1 MEAVKAISSAVI
13 VDPGPED
20 EIPDLTP
27 VTTTSSIAVE
37 LTSTTSN
44 EFDSAKSI
52 GLFYPYKNEV
62 DVILMALE
70 LEKRGLACLL
80 PKVIDEHNPLKYFF
94 YSPNSSNLEKGYG
107 GIMEPTGNEAKDPDI
122 IIASCSAFN
131 EKGYRVGYGGGFFD
145 RTLSQL
151 KHKKKIISILAAFEN
166 QKTTYQFQDSYDEKV
181 DYICTENNTYQI

>member
-1 MEAVKAISSAVI
+1 MNKKEIRNHHLKIRQEMSHTNVKNK
-13 VDPGPED
+13 
-20 EIPDLTP
+20 
-27 VTTTSSIAVE
+27 SILINDRILNLLSE
-37 LTSTTSN
+37 YN
-44 EFDSAKSI
+44 SAKNI

-80 PKVIDEHNPLKYFF
+80 PKVINEHNPLKYFF
-94 YSPNSSNLEKGYG
+94 YYPNASNLAKGYG
-107 GIMEPTGNEAKDPDI
+107 GIMEPTGNEAIDPDI

-145 RTLSQL
+145 RTLAHL
-151 KHKKKIISILAAFEN
+151 KQKKKIISILAAFEN
-166 QKTTYQFQDSYDEKV
+166 QKTIYQFQDSFDEKV

>member
-1 MEAVKAISSAVI
+1 MNKKEIRKHHLKIRQEMSPTNVKDNSVLINDRI
-13 VDPGPED
+13 
-20 EIPDLTP
+20 LN
-27 VTTTSSIAVE
+27 
-37 LTSTTSN
+37 LLN
-44 EFDSAKSI
+44 EFNSAKSI

-70 LEKRGLACLL
+70 LEKRGLVCLL
-80 PKVIDEHNPLKYFF
+80 PKVINEHNPLKYFF

-107 GIMEPTGNEAKDPDI
+107 GIMEPTGNETKDPDI

-166 QKTTYQFQDSYDEKV
+166 QKTTYQFQDSHDEKV
-181 DYICTENNTYQI
+181 DYICTENNTYQT